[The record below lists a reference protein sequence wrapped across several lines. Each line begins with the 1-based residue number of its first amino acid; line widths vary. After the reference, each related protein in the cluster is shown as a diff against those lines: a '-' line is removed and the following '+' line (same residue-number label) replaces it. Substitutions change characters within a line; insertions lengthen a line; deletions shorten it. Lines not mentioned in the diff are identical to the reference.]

1 VGYGVT
7 FVILN
12 FLESTELAT
21 VVIMHTTYATLSYKI
36 NYANP
41 SKENAYSFVKENLK

>member
-1 VGYGVT
+1 MVSLLW
-7 FVILN
+7 FWN

-21 VVIMHTTYATLSYKI
+21 VVTMHTTHATLSHKI

-41 SKENAYSFVKENLK
+41 SKENAYSFVKENLN